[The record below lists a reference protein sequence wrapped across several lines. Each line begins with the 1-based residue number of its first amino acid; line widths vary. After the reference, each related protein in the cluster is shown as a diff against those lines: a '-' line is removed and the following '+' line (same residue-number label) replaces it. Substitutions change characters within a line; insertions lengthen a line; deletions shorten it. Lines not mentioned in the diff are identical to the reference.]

1 VLFLSISLIAMP
13 TSFLLNATRDPLEQF
28 DVLSLSLPFVG
39 GGVTN
44 LALLLG
50 LNILLTGAW
59 FATYNVQVVNN
70 YDFALRV
77 LYQLV
82 RAMVKENLYVRK
94 QQYFSVLFYLFFT
107 LLIANLVGMIPYSF
121 TITSSF
127 VVTFFLAMMHFVAI
141 NHLAVV
147 KHQWQTADL
156 FLPSGAPLL
165 IAPFL
170 IFIEAV
176 SYVARVFSLS
186 IRLFANMMSGH
197 ALLKILIGFS

>member
-1 VLFLSISLIAMP
+1 MTYFSMLVPLFCSVGYVFVVYTVLFNIMLVTTLFKFVFLDTSTYNIAI
-13 TSFLLNATRDPLEQF
+13 DPLEQF
-28 DVLSLSLPFVG
+28 DVLSLSLPLLG
-39 GGVTN
+39 GGLTN

-50 LNILLTGAW
+50 LNILLMAAW
-59 FATYNVQVVNN
+59 FSSYNVQVSNN

-82 RAMVKENLYVRK
+82 RSMVKENLYIRK

-127 VVTFFLAMMHFVAI
+127 VVTFFLAMTHFVAI

-147 KHQWQTADL
+147 KHQ
-156 FLPSGAPLL
+156 
-165 IAPFL
+165 
-170 IFIEAV
+170 
-176 SYVARVFSLS
+176 
-186 IRLFANMMSGH
+186 
-197 ALLKILIGFS
+197 